1 MLLVYSHQITPRLK
15 YVFRHICTRIL
26 HIPVSFTSI
35 VEEFIAHDDLKI
47 SYTKQPLS
55 NEFFVQSHDL
65 LFQQGISDLDIN
77 VQDWDGVKCFFAAG
91 DKSVLPYDIFAA
103 SFYLLSRY
111 EEYLPHVKDEYG
123 RFTAE
128 ESLAYKNGFLEFPVV
143 DIWAYRFISFLET
156 YFPNYDFI
164 KRKYNVIPIIDVPV
178 AYFFKYKGLLRTIGG
193 CLTDLYR
200 FKFKQFYNRILVIF
214 NVKRDPYDTFKWI
227 INKQKQFSSHF
238 IFFFLIG
245 GYSTYDKN
253 ISINKKRF
261 ISLIKSAS
269 DYSEVGIKSSYYA
282 LTDSN
287 LSKQEI
293 QKLKT
298 ITNFSVS
305 SNRNSFSKIS
315 IPDSYRHLIEL
326 EIKKDF
332 TMGYINHVGFRAGT
346 CTPFLF
352 YDLDFEI
359 QTPLLIYSF
368 NFIDNAFLKYASLLD
383 KNQKLQRLINSV
395 KSVNG
400 TFVPIFHNYSL
411 SDLDQWKGFKKMF
424 SNILD
429 SVNEK

>member
-1 MLLVYSHQITPRLK
+1 MNRPLDTMSRTESSM
-15 YVFRHICTRIL
+15 FNFIL
-26 HIPVSFTSI
+26 
-35 VEEFIAHDDLKI
+35 
-47 SYTKQPLS
+47 
-55 NEFFVQSHDL
+55 
-65 LFQQGISDLDIN
+65 
-77 VQDWDGVKCFFAAG
+77 
-91 DKSVLPYDIFAA
+91 
-103 SFYLLSRY
+103 
-111 EEYLPHVKDEYG
+111 
-123 RFTAE
+123 
-128 ESLAYKNGFLEFPVV
+128 
-143 DIWAYRFISFLET
+143 
-156 YFPNYDFI
+156 
-164 KRKYNVIPIIDVPV
+164 
-178 AYFFKYKGLLRTIGG
+178 
-193 CLTDLYR
+193 
-200 FKFKQFYNRILVIF
+200 
-214 NVKRDPYDTFKWI
+214 
-227 INKQKQFSSHF
+227 
-238 IFFFLIG
+238 
-245 GYSTYDKN
+245 DKN

-293 QKLKT
+293 QKLNT

-315 IPDSYRHLIEL
+315 IPDTYRHLIEL

-395 KSVNG
+395 KSVDG

-424 SNILD
+424 STILD